1 MGTKC
6 LNCGNET
13 VNCFCSICGQKNS
26 THRFSM
32 KHFFLHDFIHG
43 VFHLDKGFLF
53 TLKELYTRPGNSIR
67 EYIQGKRAK
76 HFNYFTLMLLIY
88 ALSHFLAKI
97 PEKSVYDIMIDN
109 NISVGN
115 YKVLK
120 EYAKFIMLLYI
131 PLYSLAT
138 FLFYYKSKLN
148 YTEHVVMA
156 MYYSSAILVFH
167 VIPIIAPVVST
178 NLNFILTLRI
188 IVGFTEYLYYFW
200 FLYQFFSK
208 FKFNKVELII
218 RTVLVVFIMSM
229 ITFAVGKVVGYIGLN
244 YF

>member
-13 VNCFCSICGQKNS
+13 VNSFCSICGQKNS

-53 TLKELYTRPGNSIR
+53 TLKELYTRPGHSIR

-76 HFNYFTLMLLIY
+76 YFNYFTLMLLIY
-88 ALSHFLAKI
+88 AISHFLAKI

-131 PLYSLAT
+131 PLYSLAWI
-138 FLFYYKSKLN
+138 Y
-148 YTEHVVMA
+148 
-156 MYYSSAILVFH
+156 
-167 VIPIIAPVVST
+167 
-178 NLNFILTLRI
+178 
-188 IVGFTEYLYYFW
+188 
-200 FLYQFFSK
+200 
-208 FKFNKVELII
+208 
-218 RTVLVVFIMSM
+218 
-229 ITFAVGKVVGYIGLN
+229 
-244 YF
+244 

>member
-6 LNCGNET
+6 LNCGNAT
-13 VNCFCSICGQKNS
+13 IDNFCSICGQKNS

-53 TLKELYTRPGNSIR
+53 TLKELYTRPGHSIR

-88 ALSHFLAKI
+88 AISHFLAKI

-138 FLFYYKSKLN
+138 FLLYYKSKLN

-167 VIPIIAPVVST
+167 AIPIIAPVIST
-178 NLNFILTLRI
+178 NLNFILTLRVM
-188 IVGFTEYLYYFW
+188 VGIAEYLYYFW

-208 FKFNKVELII
+208 YNFSKGELII
-218 RTVLVVFIMSM
+218 RTVLVIFTMSM

>member
-1 MGTKC
+1 
-6 LNCGNET
+6 
-13 VNCFCSICGQKNS
+13 
-26 THRFSM
+26 
-32 KHFFLHDFIHG
+32 
-43 VFHLDKGFLF
+43 
-53 TLKELYTRPGNSIR
+53 
-67 EYIQGKRAK
+67 
-76 HFNYFTLMLLIY
+76 
-88 ALSHFLAKI
+88 
-97 PEKSVYDIMIDN
+97 
-109 NISVGN
+109 
-115 YKVLK
+115 
-120 EYAKFIMLLYI
+120 
-131 PLYSLAT
+131 
-138 FLFYYKSKLN
+138 
-148 YTEHVVMA
+148 MA

-167 VIPIIAPVVST
+167 VIPIIAPVIST

>member
-1 MGTKC
+1 MNKC
-6 LNCGNET
+6 LNCNTEIK
-13 VNCFCSICGQKNS
+13 NNFCSVCGQKNT
-26 THRFSM
+26 THRFSL

-67 EYIQGKRAK
+67 DYIFGKRVK

-88 ALSHFLAKI
+88 AISHFLSKI

-109 NISVGN
+109 NIGVGN

-131 PLYSLAT
+131 PLYSLTT

-148 YTEHVVMA
+148 FTEHVVMA

-167 VIPIIAPVVST
+167 TIPLIAPVIST
-178 NLNFILTLRI
+178 NIKFILSIRVVIGIL
-188 IVGFTEYLYYFW
+188 EYSYYFW
-200 FLYQFFSK
+200 FLFQFFSYFQYK
-208 FKFNKVELII
+208 KGDLIF
-218 RTVLVVFIMSM
+218 RTLLVVISMSL
-229 ITFAVGKVVGYIGLN
+229 ITTFVSKFVSFIGLN